1 MGDMSLAAPSRGL
14 RLSAGV
20 LLVVVVVNLLYHGH
34 QPYAVGLFRPPWDK
48 LAHLTLFG
56 AIGGLL
62 WLAAGAQRV
71 ALVVALAALLGLIDE
86 SAQAL
91 APGRSVD
98 WRDWVMDVLGAAAGV
113 MICRRL
119 ALLEGSI
126 GIRVVK
132 NESDRLED
140 DSQIK

>member
-1 MGDMSLAAPSRGL
+1 MGDVRIASPSRGL
-14 RLSAGV
+14 RLSAGL
-20 LLVVVVVNLLYHGH
+20 LLVVLVVNLLYHGH

-48 LAHLTLFG
+48 LAHLTLFA

-62 WLAAGAQRV
+62 WVVAGAQRV
-71 ALVVALAALLGLIDE
+71 AVVVALAALLGLIDE
-86 SAQAL
+86 SAQAF

-119 ALLEGSI
+119 ALIEGSI

-132 NESDRLED
+132 HESDRLED
-140 DSQIK
+140 NSQVK

>member
-71 ALVVALAALLGLIDE
+71 VLVVALAALLGLIDE

-98 WRDWVMDVLGAAAGV
+98 WRDWLMDVLGAAAGV

-119 ALLEGSI
+119 TLLEGSI

>member
-1 MGDMSLAAPSRGL
+1 
-14 RLSAGV
+14 
-20 LLVVVVVNLLYHGH
+20 
-34 QPYAVGLFRPPWDK
+34 LFRPPWDK

-71 ALVVALAALLGLIDE
+71 VLVVALAALLGLIDE

-98 WRDWVMDVLGAAAGV
+98 WRDWLMDVLGAAAGV

-119 ALLEGSI
+119 TLLEGSI

>member
-71 ALVVALAALLGLIDE
+71 ALVVALAALLGLIGE